1 MIVRFLGTAAGGGIP
16 QWNCGCPGCAT
27 AREAGVDRT
36 QDCLAVSGDGSAWYL
51 VNASPDLRAQVLAA
65 PELAPPPGTRDT
77 PVRGVLL
84 STAELDHVL
93 GLPLLREAAELT
105 VYGSGTVLAAL
116 APVRSVLAAYADVHW
131 HRLDAGEAVGL
142 AGGLWVR
149 RWTIGSK
156 RPRYARAGSGVSS
169 GDEWVSALD
178 IVDSRGARL
187 LYATCFAEWTPA
199 LAGLVDAADCAVLD
213 GTFHTAAEFERV
225 TGHLPVE
232 HSLAAVRGRKTR
244 IFYSHLNNTN
254 PLAAAGRLGVNVEIA
269 ADRLTLRL

>member
-1 MIVRFLGTAAGGGIP
+1 VT
-16 QWNCGCPGCAT
+16 
-27 AREAGVDRT
+27 
-36 QDCLAVSGDGSAWYL
+36 
-51 VNASPDLRAQVLAA
+51 
-65 PELAPPPGTRDT
+65 T

-93 GLPLLREAAELT
+93 GLPLLREAAELA
-105 VYGSGTVLAAL
+105 VYASGTVLAAL
-116 APVRSVLAAYADVHW
+116 APVRSVLAAYADVRW
-131 HRLDAGEAVGL
+131 HRLDAGEPVGL

-156 RPRYARAGSGVSS
+156 RPRYARAGS
-169 GDEWVSALD
+169 DHEWVSALD

-213 GTFHTAAEFERV
+213 GTFHTAAELERV

-232 HSLAAVRGRKTR
+232 HSLAAVHGRKTR
-244 IFYSHLNNTN
+244 IFYSPPEQHE
-254 PLAAAGRLGVNVEIA
+254 PAGGGRPPSA
-269 ADRLTLRL
+269 